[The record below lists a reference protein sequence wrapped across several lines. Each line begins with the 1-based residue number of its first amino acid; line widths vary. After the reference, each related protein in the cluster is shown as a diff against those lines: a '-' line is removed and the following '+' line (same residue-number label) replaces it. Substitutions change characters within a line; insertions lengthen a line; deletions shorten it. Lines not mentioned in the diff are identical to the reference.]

1 MTDCVYFLLY
11 FALGKL
17 SFMLLI
23 NYYYYV
29 VIHIINT
36 VDYDTTFYILDRAH
50 KDAILG
56 SDFLTKYLTQ
66 INLFNNT
73 IVLGNTEAIIN
84 NCTNIKLG
92 FFFYFIR
99 LNLDSLQY
107 RTAYVRAE
115 SCLPFYSLFTW
126 TISLHYYL
134 RVE

>member
-56 SDFLTKYLTQ
+56 SDFLTK
-66 INLFNNT
+66 IFNSN
-73 IVLGNTEAIIN
+73 
-84 NCTNIKLG
+84 
-92 FFFYFIR
+92 
-99 LNLDSLQY
+99 
-107 RTAYVRAE
+107 
-115 SCLPFYSLFTW
+115 
-126 TISLHYYL
+126 
-134 RVE
+134 